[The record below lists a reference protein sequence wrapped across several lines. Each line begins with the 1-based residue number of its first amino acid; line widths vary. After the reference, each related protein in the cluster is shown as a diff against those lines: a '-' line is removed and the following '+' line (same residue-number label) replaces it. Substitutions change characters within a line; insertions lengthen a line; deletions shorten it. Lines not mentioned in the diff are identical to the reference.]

1 MIPAHRAYTAS
12 LLALV
17 LFLTSLTVAHA
28 RGQGMPSGEMVL
40 CLGGH
45 AVTVS
50 VDAQG
55 NPVEYTHICS
65 DFAASFFIDAGQGFA
80 PAALVVALSDP
91 SWRIKRVI
99 GHTGLIP
106 SAQARGPPLS

>member
-1 MIPAHRAYTAS
+1 MTPAHRAHTAS

-28 RGQGMPSGEMVL
+28 RGQVAPAGERVL

-45 AVTVS
+45 AVTVF
-50 VDAQG
+50 VDADG
-55 NPVEYTHICS
+55 NPVEYTHVCS
-65 DFAASFFIDAGQGFA
+65 DFAASFFIDAGQGFV
-80 PAALVVALSDP
+80 PSALAFTLSDP
-91 SWRIKRVI
+91 SWRIERVI
-99 GHTGLIP
+99 GHTGLTP

>member
-1 MIPAHRAYTAS
+1 MTPAHRAYAAS

-28 RGQGMPSGEMVL
+28 RGQGMPAGDMVL

-50 VDAQG
+50 VDADG
-55 NPVEYTHICS
+55 NPVEYTQICS

-80 PAALVVALSDP
+80 AAAVAFTLSDP
-91 SWRIKRVI
+91 SWRIERVM
-99 GHTGLIP
+99 GHSGLIP